1 MSTHA
6 LFGDFQKVRGPGAK
20 LQQTETRGSVKT
32 AWVGAKG
39 LRRDGPGTDKGS
51 EAWLARRG
59 SSQEEHTVNS
69 LGWAERHGNRA
80 GVADSLAWREGGK
93 VGCRT
98 RVWTRQQTEARQDK
112 LVRGQLGLAQGGK
125 MTRPEAQGQGQ
136 SQGAQK

>member
-1 MSTHA
+1 M
-6 LFGDFQKVRGPGAK
+6 
-20 LQQTETRGSVKT
+20 
-32 AWVGAKG
+32 
-39 LRRDGPGTDKGS
+39 
-51 EAWLARRG
+51 ARRG

-112 LVRGQLGLAQGGK
+112 LVRGQLGLAPGGK
-125 MTRPEAQGQGQ
+125 MTRPEARARARAR
-136 SQGAQK
+136 AQK

>member
-1 MSTHA
+1 MGISKRCVDQA
-6 LFGDFQKVRGPGAK
+6 QSCSRRKRGRVREDSLGWGEGAM
-20 LQQTETRGSVKT
+20 
-32 AWVGAKG
+32 KG
-39 LRRDGPGTDKGS
+39 DKGS

-112 LVRGQLGLAQGGK
+112 LVRGQLGLAQD
-125 MTRPEAQGQGQ
+125 
-136 SQGAQK
+136 GARG